1 MRLGSLAA
9 AAIATMA
16 LVITIPVNTY
26 AETGY
31 SADLDG
37 LQEVGPNAS
46 PGTGHATV
54 VLNNAQDMIHVHME
68 FSGLQGTQTAAH
80 IHGAATAG
88 VNAGVVF
95 GLTGANADY
104 AGPVMAGPIAIGNS
118 YMLYGANKAAGP
130 SLADQINAQPS
141 MYYVNLHTSAFP
153 GGEIR
158 GQLAPVP
165 EASTYAMM
173 LGGLGLVGFM
183 AARRRRT
190 A

>member
-1 MRLGSLAA
+1 MNKALSAVLLAA
-9 AAIATMA
+9 SLSLPVAANAATQ
-16 LVITIPVNTY
+16 V
-26 AETGY
+26 Y
-31 SADLDG
+31 SFNLDG
-37 LQEVGPNAS
+37 LQEVPPNAS
-46 PGTGHATV
+46 PAAGSAQFTV
-54 VLNNAQDMIHVHME
+54 DDTLDTITFVLTAFN
-68 FSGLQGTQTAAH
+68 LQGTFAAAH
-80 IHGAATAG
+80 IHGPAMAG

-95 GLTGANADY
+95 SLTGANADY
-104 AGPVMAGPIAIGNS
+104 AGQVMAGPFAIPNS

-130 SLADQINAQPS
+130 SLADLINAQPW

-158 GQLAPVP
+158 GQMAPVP

-183 AARRRRT
+183 AARRRRS